1 MKLVF
6 RIRRSIARRKGSV
19 VLTRDFSGFGSKAAV
34 AKALRELVGS
44 NVLCRLGYGVY
55 GKLRFVEHLG
65 RYALQRP
72 FEGMAEEAL
81 RRLGVS
87 CDPGR
92 AQRAYLEGKTNQ
104 IPMTVAFEVGTRI
117 RRKLGLGEL
126 KVSYERNRS
135 HGTRHDRGLQP

>member
-1 MKLVF
+1 MKLIF

-65 RYALQRP
+65 RHALQRP

-87 CDPGR
+87 CGPGR

-117 RRKLGLGEL
+117 RRNLGLGEL